1 MVVAIHEDI
10 CADDET
16 FAHGMFDREAS
27 ITDSRRHMFDG
38 DTCGAHLVR
47 HWFFAP
53 ARIAAN
59 GGRGLQ
65 IKRTNGARRHLPPFP
80 VPLHGAAA
88 KALLPVALADAR
100 AGVELRI
107 DSDQL
112 TGAGGTTL
120 DEQ

>member
-1 MVVAIHEDI
+1 MVVTIHEDI
-10 CADDET
+10 GADDET
-16 FAHGMFDREAS
+16 FADGMFDRETT
-27 ITDSRRHMFDG
+27 IVDRRGHVFNG

-47 HWFFAP
+47 HRLFAP
-53 ARIAAN
+53 VGIAAN

-65 IKRTNGARRHLPPFP
+65 IKRTNGARWHLPPFP